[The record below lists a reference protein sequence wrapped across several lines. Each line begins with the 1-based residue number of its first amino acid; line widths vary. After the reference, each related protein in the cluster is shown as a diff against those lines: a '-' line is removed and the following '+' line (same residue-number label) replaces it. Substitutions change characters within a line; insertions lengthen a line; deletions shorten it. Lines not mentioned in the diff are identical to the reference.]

1 MGRARYV
8 VGRAQ
13 LKGQTMIVDNQVL
26 YLGRWVSREHFKAF
40 VYNSTGEKLA
50 NDYDEFS
57 EMISSGTWF
66 AEKSDIPALHK
77 ESNIVLIKQKKRA
90 NKCQNLNKA

>member
-1 MGRARYV
+1 
-8 VGRAQ
+8 
-13 LKGQTMIVDNQVL
+13 MIVDNQVL

-66 AEKSDIPALHK
+66 AEKSDIPSRPK
-77 ESNIVLIKQKKRA
+77 ESNVLPIENKKRA
-90 NKCQNLNKA
+90 RKCQNLNKA

>member
-1 MGRARYV
+1 
-8 VGRAQ
+8 
-13 LKGQTMIVDNQVL
+13 MIVDNQVL

-66 AEKSDIPALHK
+66 AEKSDISSQPK
-77 ESNIVLIKQKKRA
+77 ESNVLPNKNKKRA
-90 NKCQNLNKA
+90 SKCQNLNKA